1 MAKWTPVSS
10 GKYPQDEE
18 IVQVTYIS
26 CLDGKPCCDEF
37 ALRRDG
43 EWLWTDYSDVT
54 VEIIAWKKNCKPY
67 NPHKDYIGEITKMVM
82 DIKFDRSIDT
92 DKHYISP
99 GGYVFV
105 SEGKVYQFDFMD
117 YEGSVNKDD
126 PTILHAEVYTLDR
139 NYSDD
144 LSKFNSDGLEKI
156 EDFYIYTGE
165 GDDPEINPVKVLSLS
180 IEQHLTMT
188 KVTKDLL
195 ESIKF

>member
-10 GKYPQDEE
+10 GKYPRDEE

-54 VEIIAWKKNCKPY
+54 VEITAWKKNCKPY

-82 DIKFDRSIDT
+82 DIKFDRPIDT

-105 SEGKVYQFDFMD
+105 SEGKTY
-117 YEGSVNKDD
+117 
-126 PTILHAEVYTLDR
+126 
-139 NYSDD
+139 
-144 LSKFNSDGLEKI
+144 
-156 EDFYIYTGE
+156 
-165 GDDPEINPVKVLSLS
+165 
-180 IEQHLTMT
+180 
-188 KVTKDLL
+188 
-195 ESIKF
+195 